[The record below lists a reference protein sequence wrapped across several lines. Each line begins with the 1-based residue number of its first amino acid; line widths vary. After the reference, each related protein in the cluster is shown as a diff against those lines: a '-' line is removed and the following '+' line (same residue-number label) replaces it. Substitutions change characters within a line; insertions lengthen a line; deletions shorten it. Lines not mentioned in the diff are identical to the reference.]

1 MSSSPSAGT
10 VPNQFVEVDGRRL
23 AYRVIGEGTPLVLCL
38 RFRGVMDDWDPAFL
52 DALAARGLRVYIFD
66 YSGLGWSTGQP
77 SYDPAALAKDA
88 IDLIG
93 ALQLGRVVLG
103 GWSIGGVAAQLV
115 LLQAPQLLSHLLLIA
130 TTPPGPLVKT
140 GEPQFYQLAARD
152 NDFEDFVS
160 LFFEPASASS
170 REAALRSAERI
181 AQRSQGRCPPVPYAW
196 AAQSLGDG
204 PRNPMF
210 PLQAA
215 LDALKQTL
223 TPVLHLGGDHDI
235 VFPVENWY
243 VLNRALPTVHLLTL
257 PSTGHGPQNQY
268 PDASAAH
275 IAAFI
280 SGERAV
286 DRA

>member
-1 MSSSPSAGT
+1 MK
-10 VPNQFVEVDGRRL
+10 RL
-23 AYRVIGEGTPLVLCL
+23 PLTGIRV
-38 RFRGVMDDWDPAFL
+38 L
-52 DALAARGLRVYIFD
+52 DLSRILAA
-66 YSGLGWSTGQP
+66 
-77 SYDPAALAKDA
+77 
-88 IDLIG
+88 
-93 ALQLGRVVLG
+93 
-103 GWSIGGVAAQLV
+103 
-115 LLQAPQLLSHLLLIA
+115 
-130 TTPPGPLVKT
+130 PL
-140 GEPQFYQLAARD
+140 
-152 NDFEDFVS
+152 
-160 LFFEPASASS
+160 
-170 REAALRSAERI
+170 
-181 AQRSQGRCPPVPYAW
+181 

-215 LDALKQTL
+215 LDALKQTQ

-243 VLNRALPTVHLLTL
+243 ALNRALPTLHLLTL

-280 SGERAV
+280 SGECAV